1 MMSSIVTL
9 IENVVND
16 LTPKPTFVHG
26 TKAWANLK
34 GDVSNFPM
42 VILIE
47 PIVSDDTFHQG
58 GLVESSYPL
67 FMLFLDKSELDMT
80 PEQHRVMV
88 DSMRDLRRQ
97 FILKLKIAENSFGEH
112 IFKEISNV
120 RTTDTFNE
128 LDANSSG
135 VGVNFTAKPLNSD
148 SVCV

>member
-1 MMSSIVTL
+1 MSSIVTL
-9 IENVVND
+9 IESVVND

-34 GDVSNFPM
+34 GDISNFPM

-88 DSMRDLRRQ
+88 DAMRDLRRQ
-97 FILKLKIAENSFGEH
+97 FILKMRMLKNSNGEH
-112 IFKEISNV
+112 VFKSVANV

-135 VGVNFTAKPLNSD
+135 VGVNFTAVPLNSD
-148 SVCV
+148 SICTS